1 MSATTPMD
9 EDRKKVADMTDK
21 IRRGEYRVEP
31 VAVADAIL
39 RRLRDM
45 AAARSEHVTP
55 GDCASAVDALL
66 KPNAHSPQAGL
77 ASQ

>member
-1 MSATTPMD
+1 MD

-31 VAVADAIL
+31 VAVADAIV
-39 RRLRDM
+39 RRLREL
-45 AAARSEHVTP
+45 AAVRSEQVTP
-55 GDCASAVDALL
+55 GDLAAAADALL